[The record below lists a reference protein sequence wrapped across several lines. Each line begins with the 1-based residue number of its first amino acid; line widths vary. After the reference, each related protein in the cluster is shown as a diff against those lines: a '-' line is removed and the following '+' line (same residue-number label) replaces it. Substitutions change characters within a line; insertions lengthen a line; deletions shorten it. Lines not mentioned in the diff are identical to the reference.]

1 MLLKHL
7 SNFWRTLR
15 ILLINCDIELV
26 VTLSKKCL
34 VINKAEINA
43 GAATVLK
50 TQNITT
56 HEDMVI
62 NTNVLSKADNPEN
75 AAFQITNTKFYVAVV
90 TL

>member
-15 ILLINCDIELV
+15 ILLINCEIELV

-62 NTNVLSKADNPEN
+62 NTNVVS
-75 AAFQITNTKFYVAVV
+75 
-90 TL
+90 